1 MSVLLDIH
9 SILRWVIVVLAV
21 VLLVKFLVGWLQKS
35 SFERVDVILGRAFS
49 GLMDLQAT
57 TGLIF
62 LIATGVGANG
72 VGFPRYRLEHSF
84 AMILAAV
91 AAHFIGRWKD
101 ASGAIRFRNSFLV
114 VVVTLVLV
122 YAGVAI
128 LPGGWTR

>member
-57 TGLIF
+57 IGLIF

-72 VGFPRYRLEHSF
+72 VGFPRTRLEHAF
-84 AMILAAV
+84 TMILAAV
-91 AAHFIGRWKD
+91 AAHFIGRWKG
-101 ASGAIRFRNSFLV
+101 ASGEIRFRNSFLV
-114 VVVTLVLV
+114 TLLTSVLV
-122 YAGVAI
+122 YVGV
-128 LPGGWTR
+128 LTVGGWTR